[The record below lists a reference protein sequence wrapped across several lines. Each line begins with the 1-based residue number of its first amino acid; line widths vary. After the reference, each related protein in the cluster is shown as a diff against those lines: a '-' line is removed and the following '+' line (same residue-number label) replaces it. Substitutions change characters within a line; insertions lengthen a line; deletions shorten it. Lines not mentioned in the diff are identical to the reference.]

1 MYKDRGSIT
10 DLPLDTENNF
20 LENTEKRVV
29 FGPNGRYEKNFVVRN
44 FRLQPGVVSPPHEHP
59 WTHLIVGLNG
69 KGAFIIDGEVAKVEP
84 GDWCYVP
91 GDITHY
97 FRNEGDD
104 VWEFQCIVPPEGD
117 VNPLKQGK

>member
-1 MYKDRGSIT
+1 MYKYTGNIT

-29 FGPNGRYEKNFVVRN
+29 FGPNGRFEDKFVVRN
-44 FRLQPGVVSPPHEHP
+44 FRLQPGVESPPHEHP
-59 WTHLIVGLNG
+59 WSHLITCISG
-69 KGAFIIDGEVAKVEP
+69 KGAFIIDGEVAP
-84 GDWCYVP
+84 LTPRCWCYVP
-91 GDITHY
+91 GDIIHY

-104 VWEFQCIVPPEGD
+104 IFEFQCIVPPEGD